1 MTLAFLVG
9 GTCSGILFKN
19 IENRM
24 GGSDYSVV
32 DGLQADIDEYKS
44 QGIDVRNID
53 DPEIKEILNLLDNI
67 PPKWQVKTAGPLGII
82 LAVCAFFMV
91 IVAYM
96 KKNLTKMFS
105 VAIAIMAITLWIIT
119 PNIEASM
126 FSGAN
131 PKSISLISLIALAI
145 CSLFAYLSIAFAK
158 KKEA

>member
-91 IVAYM
+91 IVA
-96 KKNLTKMFS
+96 
-105 VAIAIMAITLWIIT
+105 
-119 PNIEASM
+119 
-126 FSGAN
+126 
-131 PKSISLISLIALAI
+131 
-145 CSLFAYLSIAFAK
+145 
-158 KKEA
+158 